1 MADTLVE
8 FAPLRSNTPKGNAPE
23 PHLNKRMPHIWAL
36 DGIRGLAVS
45 LVLFFHLLQSNDNP
59 AGSHLIHLIV
69 QIKQTGW
76 IGVDLFFALSGFLIT
91 GILVDLFGEQHYFRN
106 FYVRRAL
113 RIFPLYYAVLLI
125 LYAALRPT
133 WSGGRQF
140 YLLLVYL
147 QNTALWWHGAHSML
161 LQSLTGHL
169 WSLATEEQFYFMW
182 PVVVFLVR
190 DRRKLM
196 GIAAA
201 LVLAVPVFR
210 TFLLL
215 HGVTYQVI
223 YTSTFCRAD
232 SLLAGAW
239 LALAA
244 RSSLRDRVLRIAPF
258 TFWAAI
264 LFCLGIAW
272 ATGSFYW
279 DRNPMVATVGYSALA
294 VAATSLI
301 AMALEIGSRTAAI
314 LTVSPLRWLG
324 KYSYGIYILHPM
336 VYLLVEPHIESR
348 VHAKIA
354 LHLALFTVTLAG
366 TFSLA
371 WLSYNLYERRFLG
384 LKKYFV

>member
-8 FAPLRSNTPKGNAPE
+8 FAPSKGNAPE
-23 PHLNKRMPHIWAL
+23 QHLNKRMPHIRAL

-45 LVLFFHLLQSNDNP
+45 LVLFIHLLQSNDNP
-59 AGSHLIHLIV
+59 AGSYLIHLIV
-69 QIKQTGW
+69 RIKQAGW
-76 IGVDLFFALSGFLIT
+76 VGVDLFFALSGFLIT
-91 GILVDLFGEQHYFRN
+91 GILVDLLGEEHYFRN

-113 RIFPLYYAVLLI
+113 RIFPLYYGVLLI
-125 LYAALRPT
+125 LYVILRPT
-133 WSGGRQF
+133 WNDGHQF

-147 QNTALWWHGAHSML
+147 QNTVLWWHGTQPVL

-169 WSLATEEQFYFMW
+169 WSLAAEEQFYFMW
-182 PVVVFLVR
+182 PIVVFLVR

-196 GIAAA
+196 WIAAG
-201 LVLAVPVFR
+201 LVLAVPIFR
-210 TFLLL
+210 TFLLF
-215 HGVTYQVI
+215 HGVTFRVI

-239 LALAA
+239 LALAM
-244 RSSLRDRVLRIAPF
+244 RSNLRDRVLRVAPF

-272 ATGSFYW
+272 TTGTFFW
-279 DRNPMVATVGYSALA
+279 DRNPMVTTVGYSALA

-301 AMALEIGSRTAAI
+301 AMALPVGSTTAAI
-314 LTVSPLRWLG
+314 MNISPLRWLG

-336 VYLLVEPHIESR
+336 VDFLLAPHIESH
-348 VHAKIA
+348 VHGKIA
-354 LHLALFTVTLAG
+354 LHLALFGATLAG
-366 TFSLA
+366 TFPLA
-371 WLSYNLYERRFLG
+371 WVSYNLYERRFLG